1 MAPVRPWNPQTDR
14 EAGREGTAALET
26 PHSRSEMSARIGGG
40 QWAMSILGVPTIL
53 ELSGQQ
59 ASKGRWEELG
69 S

>member
-1 MAPVRPWNPQTDR
+1 MGHCDHDSSQSV
-14 EAGREGTAALET
+14 
-26 PHSRSEMSARIGGG
+26 GG

-53 ELSGQQ
+53 ELSGHQ